1 MQDTLIDQGLN
12 LMLFGMGTVFVF
24 LTILVFATTLMS
36 ALVNRFA
43 PVAKVDPAAT
53 KTLRVVSPIAAT
65 TSPTV
70 SPNII
75 SAIEKAVAAHRQ
87 R

>member
-1 MQDTLIDQGLN
+1 MQDSLIDQGLN

-36 ALVNRFA
+36 TLVNRFSA
-43 PVAKVDPAAT
+43 EVESGSETSQARLSAIKPHA
-53 KTLRVVSPIAAT
+53 VSPQI
-65 TSPTV
+65 V
-70 SPNII
+70 
-75 SAIEKAVAAHRQ
+75 SAIEKAIAAHRQ

>member
-1 MQDTLIDQGLN
+1 MQDSLIDQGFN

-36 ALVNRFA
+36 KLVNRFGGPLEEPPSQESSA
-43 PVAKVDPAAT
+43 PATVTSQPSPQIMAAI
-53 KTLRVVSPIAAT
+53 K
-65 TSPTV
+65 
-70 SPNII
+70 
-75 SAIEKAVAAHRQ
+75 SAITEHRK

>member
-1 MQDTLIDQGLN
+1 MQDSLIDQGLN

-36 ALVNRFA
+36 TLVNRFSA
-43 PVAKVDPAAT
+43 EVESGSETSQARLSAIKPQA
-53 KTLRVVSPIAAT
+53 VSPLI
-65 TSPTV
+65 V
-70 SPNII
+70 
-75 SAIEKAVAAHRQ
+75 SAIEKAIAAHRQ